1 MSRSVT
7 WGGLHNARDL
17 GGIVAGPSTTRFG
30 RFYRAPRLDD
40 LGRDGFRQME
50 AAGVRSIVD
59 LRNDNE
65 VEPLELPDTIRRH
78 HHPIE
83 DHSDAEFMAAWSEHL
98 SSPLYYADN
107 LERWPAKIV
116 GVFRAFAQAPA
127 GGIVFHCSAGR
138 DRTGLVAALL
148 LQLVGVRNDAIV
160 DDYEI
165 SVRAM
170 NEYYTGL
177 RSPRE
182 QPRLADD
189 LEIWVAEIRAHLLGL
204 LGEFSAL
211 DYLTSHGLASHEI
224 AAIRARL
231 LEPDPA

>member
-1 MSRSVT
+1 MSRIVA

-17 GGIVAGPSTTRFG
+17 GGIPAGRATTRFG

-40 LGRDGFRQME
+40 LGRDGFTQMVE
-50 AAGVRSIVD
+50 AGVRTIVD

-65 VEPLELPDTIRRH
+65 VGPLALPDTVQRR

-83 DHSDAEFMAAWSEHL
+83 DQTDPAFMAAWCEHL

-116 GVFRAFAQAPA
+116 DVFRTFAAAPP
-127 GGIVFHCSAGR
+127 GGIIFHCSAGR
-138 DRTGLVAALL
+138 DRTGLIAALL
-148 LQLVGVRNDAIV
+148 LQLVGVPNAAIV

-170 NEYYTGL
+170 NTYYTGI
-177 RSPRE
+177 RNPRE
-182 QPRLADD
+182 QPKSDD
-189 LEIWVAEIRAHLLGL
+189 ELDTWVADVRAHLLDL
-204 LGEFSAL
+204 LRDFSAV
-211 DYLTSHGLASHEI
+211 DYLAMHGLAPHEI

-231 LEPDPA
+231 L